1 MANSFSFI
9 KIRKAA
15 FAISALVIV
24 AMFAVTFIPG
34 LRSATGGF
42 NLGVDFQPGVSI
54 NVAIDPAKAK
64 ANIETVRAALSGME
78 GLQVQTSGELSMQHF
93 IVRVRQ
99 HSESVNYAA
108 VVETDLSARLDKAF
122 GAGAITLLGTTS
134 VGPKFSQ
141 TLTQQ
146 AIWLVALAL
155 VFIAIYVT
163 IRFRVGYAA
172 GAMVAT
178 IHDTIFI
185 IAFIG
190 VTQMEVTSAT
200 IAAILTI
207 IGYSLNDT
215 IVVFDRIRENEKTM
229 ADHKLGEII
238 DDSIGQT
245 LSRTIMTSLTTLLAV
260 VAIAVFTTGEIKDFA
275 IALVVGILVGTYSSI
290 FMAAPVLLEWRAAES
305 RRKKKS
311 DKTAVAVGGVVQV
324 GSDEEVVDDP
334 SEVDADAIAEEI
346 RRQRSDRKKF

>member
-1 MANSFSFI
+1 MANSFSYTKARKFTFI
-9 KIRKAA
+9 G
-15 FAISALVIV
+15 SALLIV
-24 AMFAVTFIPG
+24 AMFAITFIPG
-34 LRSATGGF
+34 LRSSTGGF

-54 NVAIDPAKAK
+54 TVAVDPAKVK
-64 ANIETVRAALSGME
+64 TNIEAVRTALSGME
-78 GLQVQTSGELSMQHF
+78 GLQVQTSGDLAMQHF

-99 HSESVNYAA
+99 HSEAVNYAT
-108 VVETDLSARLDKAF
+108 VVETDLSARMDKAF
-122 GAGAITLLGTTS
+122 GAGTITLLGTTS

-155 VFIAIYVT
+155 IFIAIYVT

-190 VTQMEVTSAT
+190 VSQMEVTSAT

-238 DDSIGQT
+238 DDSITQT

-260 VAIAVFTTGEIKDFA
+260 IAIAVFTTGEIQDFA
-275 IALVVGILVGTYSSI
+275 VALVVGIVVGTYSSI

-311 DKTAVAVGGVVQV
+311 DKSAMVAAGAVQV
-324 GSDEEVVDDP
+324 GSDEEMVDDP